1 MLLIDGHNLIGKL
14 PNISLGDPDDEARL
28 MRVLENY
35 HATRPHEPILVMF
48 DPARHGSGGFSDLRG
63 QTQFV
68 RAVFARRN
76 ENADDVIARIVQSA
90 KNPRSIVVV
99 TSDNAVQRAV
109 RRHGAKTIP
118 SEEFAAAL
126 EAAMRPPKPKA
137 ELVPPPEE
145 REKPQDS
152 DVTYW
157 LRYFK
162 EPPPAP
168 PKPASAPARRR
179 AVAKNPPTQS
189 GSTSGG
195 KPGAPDDLD
204 EWLRLFGE
212 PRLPRDEKHLPPSEA
227 PRRAS
232 SVEDGDSKP
241 ADEVDSVEYWLRE
254 MNKKRDADDS

>member
-35 HATRPHEPILVMF
+35 HATRPYEPILVVF

-109 RRHGAKTIP
+109 RRHGAVVPNSTAARASAISSTITSRP
-118 SEEFAAAL
+118 RRSAFTARSSSSTTSRATGKC
-126 EAAMRPPKPKA
+126 RPP
-137 ELVPPPEE
+137 
-145 REKPQDS
+145 S
-152 DVTYW
+152 I
-157 LRYFK
+157 
-162 EPPPAP
+162 
-168 PKPASAPARRR
+168 S
-179 AVAKNPPTQS
+179 
-189 GSTSGG
+189 
-195 KPGAPDDLD
+195 
-204 EWLRLFGE
+204 
-212 PRLPRDEKHLPPSEA
+212 
-227 PRRAS
+227 
-232 SVEDGDSKP
+232 
-241 ADEVDSVEYWLRE
+241 
-254 MNKKRDADDS
+254 